1 RKGQYPD
8 VKDQPPFTPG
18 YDLVGRVDKIG
29 PEASGF
35 ALGDLVADLTVIGA
49 YAEYICLDAD
59 KLTLV
64 PEGCQP
70 NEAVSLILSYITAY
84 QMLHRIAKV
93 QKRQSILIHGAG
105 GAVGTA
111 MLQLAKQLG
120 AKVYGSGSK
129 SKHSLI
135 ESLGAIPVDYNN
147 TSWPE
152 QVIQN
157 NSGGLDAVFDPIGG
171 ESFKRSFSVLRKGGT
186 IVGYGFYN
194 AVSGKGGSIAKDF
207 LTIKLWNLLP
217 NGKHSHFYSIA
228 DLRKKHP
235 DWFKKDLTTLFQ
247 MLKDK
252 KIEPVIGAVLSL
264 DEAAKAHELI
274 EKAEMKGKIVL
285 KISE

>member
-1 RKGQYPD
+1 MSFKKIIISEFGGPEVLKLVMQASLPEPSPQQVRIKVLTAGAAFTDTMIRKGQYPD

-135 ESLGAIPVDYNN
+135 ESLG
-147 TSWPE
+147 
-152 QVIQN
+152 
-157 NSGGLDAVFDPIGG
+157 
-171 ESFKRSFSVLRKGGT
+171 
-186 IVGYGFYN
+186 
-194 AVSGKGGSIAKDF
+194 
-207 LTIKLWNLLP
+207 
-217 NGKHSHFYSIA
+217 
-228 DLRKKHP
+228 
-235 DWFKKDLTTLFQ
+235 
-247 MLKDK
+247 
-252 KIEPVIGAVLSL
+252 
-264 DEAAKAHELI
+264 
-274 EKAEMKGKIVL
+274 
-285 KISE
+285 